1 MFDFAAD
8 FGTDVRNVSD
18 SASYSVSVTRP
29 QERVGL
35 IFISHRSGVIFIS
48 HRSGVIFISHRSGV
62 IFPRMGLPW
71 SRVTSNLGVKSNPI
85 SCVCGLSFTCFLPVS
100 DKNINV

>member
-48 HRSGVIFISHRSGV
+48 HRSGVIF
-62 IFPRMGLPW
+62 PRMGLPW
-71 SRVTSNLGVKSNPI
+71 SRETSNLGVKNNLI
-85 SCVCGLSFTCFLPVS
+85 SCICGLSFTCFLPVS